1 MAEWRKRPSLVQ
13 RRKAHDGAIVNE
25 HIIVVTGV
33 PDDEKPPVPAVEARR
48 RAGRGE
54 WRSLPPMITARGNPA
69 VAAVDGK
76 VYVAGGGN
84 QGFRD
89 EVERFDP
96 REETWTSVSSLPQ
109 LRAAPAGA
117 GLNGLL
123 YVAGGSVSEDDNTD
137 SVVVFDP
144 EEPEAGWKE
153 VAPMLDRRARH
164 KLIAVDGHLY
174 AIGGENDDFDT
185 RSSAER
191 YDPHTDTWTRIAPM
205 RETRAFFG
213 IAVVRHDIAVVG
225 GYTQVGDKSTFL
237 DTIEIYDVREDR
249 WRTIETRLPQRRVSL
264 FAATEP
270 NGSLLAIGGV
280 TFDDDGIAT
289 ITDEVLALSLH

>member
-25 HIIVVTGV
+25 QIIVVTGI
-33 PDDEKPPVPAVEARR
+33 PDDTKPPVACVEARR
-48 RAGRGE
+48 RAGKGE

-69 VAAVDGK
+69 VAAVDGM

-89 EVERFDP
+89 EVERFDL
-96 REETWTSVSSLPQ
+96 RSRTWTSVPPLPQ

-123 YVAGGSVSEDDNTD
+123 YVAGGSVNDDDNTD
-137 SVVVFDP
+137 SVVVFNP
-144 EEPEAGWKE
+144 EKPASGWKE

-185 RSSAER
+185 RSSSER
-191 YDPHTDTWTRIAPM
+191 YDPRTNTWTRIAPM
-205 RETRAFFG
+205 SETRALFG
-213 IAVVRHDIAVVG
+213 IAAVRHDIAVIG
-225 GYTQVGDKSTFL
+225 GYTQVGDKTTFL
-237 DTIEIYDVREDR
+237 DSIEIYDVHAGR
-249 WRTIETRLPQRRVSL
+249 WRTLETRLPQRRVSL

-270 NGSLLAIGGV
+270 DGSLLVIGGV
-280 TFDDDGIAT
+280 TFDDDGNPT
-289 ITDEVLALSLH
+289 ITDEVLALSRH